1 MARSD
6 KTHLQEKYE
15 QFKQKIKILR
25 KDNAKCN
32 DDFSNFINVDRQKG
46 VLVMK
51 NVREHERRLNVSET
65 LKLL

>member
-6 KTHLQEKYE
+6 KAHLQEKYE

-32 DDFSNFINVDRQKG
+32 DDFSNFINVRMRIFFQIEMVKC
-46 VLVMK
+46 
-51 NVREHERRLNVSET
+51 SQT
-65 LKLL
+65 

>member
-6 KTHLQEKYE
+6 KAHLQEKYE

-32 DDFSNFINVDRQKG
+32 DGFSNFINVC
-46 VLVMK
+46 K
-51 NVREHERRLNVSET
+51 NANIFSNRNGKMFSNIMSMH
-65 LKLL
+65 